1 MTAFRRPKIAT
12 AMVSFAFCIPAS
24 AGDAIDGLAGEY
36 SLASSTTVPASNW
49 GYSKGRI
56 SIRKLDDRHVLILLA
71 CEWKRDPKSVC
82 GDHYFAQQR
91 DGSIYLQDMNTGW
104 LRFYF
109 DPAKRSLAIISRG
122 ADARESVRRDIFT
135 PTSAPLEDRALV
147 RRMKR
152 EQGSA
157 EHKESVRV
165 FGHYS
170 KRAYLNN
177 RIEFQMNP

>member
-1 MTAFRRPKIAT
+1 MTAFRRLPPA
-12 AMVSFAFCIPAS
+12 AALAALFVGIPAS
-24 AGDAIDGLAGEY
+24 AGGTIHDLAGDY
-36 SLASSTTVPASNW
+36 GLASSTTVPASNW

-71 CEWKRDPKSVC
+71 CEWKRDPKAVC

-91 DGSIYLQDMNTGW
+91 DGGVYLQDMNTGW
-104 LRFYF
+104 LRLYF
-109 DPAKRSLAIISRG
+109 DPATRSLAIISRG

-135 PTSAPLEDRALV
+135 PTSAPLGDRALV
-147 RRMKR
+147 RRMQR

-157 EHKESVRV
+157 GHPENLRV

-170 KRAYLNN
+170 RRAYQNH
-177 RIEFQMNP
+177 RIEFQTTP